1 MRLLRLTALVLIT
14 CVFCSMASARER
26 KNKRTAKKAEMEFV
40 DMGLDVL
47 WGSCNLGAGKPS
59 DYGDYYAWGEVE
71 PKEFYSWGN
80 YKYSTRGMFDEEM
93 DKYIVGGA
101 WSGTRRV
108 EPDNKD
114 RLEPADDAASVAS
127 GGEWRMPTVVEYEEL
142 RKNSV
147 LDTVT
152 IDGVKGFKLT
162 STVPG
167 FEGNSIFMPF
177 GGHLNGNEPIE
188 LGQKAFIW
196 TASVTHGDG
205 GGRSQNA
212 KCVGGYTEKYLYGNT
227 SLLLYYALGG
237 VINEAR
243 FKGMNV
249 RPVKPL
255 PKEMFSSISLSAE
268 HLDLD
273 YGEIRKVDVMAQPA
287 NRPVNKANI
296 TWSSSNPHV
305 ADVVEGYL
313 TAVGTGSCTII
324 AHSEGNKAEMSVTVT
339 LPVPE
344 PVDLGLGVKWASANL
359 GASAP
364 RKAGGYFAWGET
376 SPKAGYYEW
385 GNYKFGNVS
394 EFTKYNY
401 VVIDFKS
408 DWPLDCK
415 TELDPEDDAAR
426 VVLGQGWRMPTADDL
441 WELKNK
447 CTWQRIENADSCG
460 YLITSNVPGYEGKSI
475 FIPLAGAMYEKRPG
489 LENAPLPSNNQH
501 NLYLRTS
508 TLGVDEDRDRLS
520 GYSIRPVMDFAA
532 GAGRQNAGPEAVDPN
547 GRKVMV
553 DLGLSVCWADCNV
566 GADSP
571 EQGGARFAWGETEPK
586 TYYSEFNYKHIR
598 YFEESNTCWYSKYVF
613 KSQFG
618 RLVSEPDGKNRLEP
632 ADDAA
637 CVNWGGKWRIP
648 TKQEYEELIEKCE
661 WTVSTVNGV
670 QGMLVTSKVPGYTSS
685 SIFLPYLPVDML
697 KTESWENRVEYMT
710 SDAYYPG
717 SVPDCYFLR
726 IRIYTQEELDFAKE
740 FEGLEL
746 EVGSNSKREDCD
758 WKIDW
763 GRRFK
768 CYFVRAVCSKQ

>member
-1 MRLLRLTALVLIT
+1 MKLLRLTVLILLT
-14 CVFCSMASARER
+14 SVLCSMAPARER
-26 KNKRTAKKAEMEFV
+26 KNKRSARKADMEFV

-47 WGSCNLGAGKPS
+47 WASCNLGAGKPS
-59 DYGDYYAWGEVE
+59 EYGDYYAWGEVE
-71 PKEFYSWGN
+71 PKESYSWSN

-93 DKYIVGGA
+93 DKYIVGGE

-108 EPDNKD
+108 EPDNKE
-114 RLEPADDAASVAS
+114 RLEPADDAAWVAS
-127 GGEWRMPTVVEYEEL
+127 GGEWRMPTVFEYEEL
-142 RKNSV
+142 LKNSV
-147 LDTVT
+147 LETVT
-152 IDGVKGFKLT
+152 VDGVKGFKFT

-167 FEGNSIFMPF
+167 YEGNSIFMPF
-177 GGHLNGNEPIE
+177 GGQLNGNEPVE
-188 LGQKAFIW
+188 RGQNVFMW
-196 TASVTHGDG
+196 TASVTRGGG

-212 KCVGGYTEKYLYGNT
+212 QCVGGYTNKYFSGLE
-227 SLLLYYALGG
+227 LVFVPGG
-237 VINEAR
+237 VIEESR
-243 FKGMNV
+243 FIGMSV

-273 YGEIRKVDVMAQPA
+273 YGDIRKVEVMAQPA
-287 NRPVNKANI
+287 NRPLNKANI

-305 ADVVEGYL
+305 ADVVDGYM

-324 AHSEGNKAEMSVTVT
+324 AQSEGNKAEMSVTVT

-344 PVDLGLGVKWASANL
+344 PVDLGLSVKWASANL

-385 GNYKFGNVS
+385 GNYKFGKYVG

-401 VVIDFKS
+401 EVSDFKS

-441 WELKNK
+441 WELKSK
-447 CTWQRIENADSCG
+447 CTWQRIESADSCG

-475 FIPLAGAMYEKRPG
+475 FIPFAGLMYDRNPG
-489 LENAPLPSNNQH
+489 IESVPEPRSKGRI
-501 NLYLRTS
+501 LYLRTS
-508 TLGVDEDRDRLS
+508 TLGVDENRDRLS

-532 GAGRQNAGPEAVDPN
+532 GDGRQKAGPNAVDPN

-566 GADSP
+566 GAESP

-586 TYYSEFNYKHIR
+586 TYYSEFNYKYIR
-598 YFEESNTCWYSKYVF
+598 YFEESNTCWYSKYIF
-613 KSQFG
+613 NSQWG
-618 RLVSEPDGKNRLEP
+618 RRVSEPDGKNRLEP

-637 CVNWGGKWRIP
+637 CMNWGGKWRTP

-670 QGMLVTSKVPGYTSS
+670 QGMLVTSKVPGYTSN
-685 SIFLPYLPVDML
+685 SIFLPYLPVDIL
-697 KTESWENRVEYMT
+697 KTQSWEDRVEYMT
-710 SDAYYPG
+710 SDAYDPG
-717 SVPDCYFLR
+717 SVQDCHILR
-726 IRIYTQEELDFAKE
+726 LRIYTQEELDFVKE
-740 FEGLEL
+740 FDGLEL

-758 WKIDW
+758 WKIDRS
-763 GRRFK
+763 RRFK
-768 CYFVRAVCSKQ
+768 CYFVRAVCDR